1 MPRFRIEETYELTP
15 ELENLGV
22 HDILTPG
29 EADFGNMVTRNFIHL
44 SQYKQRSVKTSKVS
58 WLYPFNIS
66 IFRVKIE
73 TKEWGQ
79 HGFSD
84 TEEKRR
90 VGVLKQKYFEV
101 DRAFIYF
108 IWDYFSG
115 TIILIGRVT
124 KPIIF

>member
-1 MPRFRIEETYELTP
+1 M
-15 ELENLGV
+15 
-22 HDILTPG
+22 
-29 EADFGNMVTRNFIHL
+29 
-44 SQYKQRSVKTSKVS
+44 
-58 WLYPFNIS
+58 
-66 IFRVKIE
+66 KIE